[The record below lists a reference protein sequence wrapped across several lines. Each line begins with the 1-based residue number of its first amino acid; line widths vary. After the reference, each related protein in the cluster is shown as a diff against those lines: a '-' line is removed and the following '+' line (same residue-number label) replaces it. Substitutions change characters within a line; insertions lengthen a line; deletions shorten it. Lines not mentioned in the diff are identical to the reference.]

1 MVNLYWP
8 AYKRLE
14 NEIVSMTSDIKF
26 DDDQISVY
34 SDKFLEILIRTSIEI
49 EAISKELYLNSG
61 GKEIEPE
68 SEMFF
73 DTVCLQFLEE
83 QWNLSKKIVLV
94 NGVVFS
100 FEKEENKILTP
111 LKKANK
117 RGSSGAKWKQAYQ
130 AVKHNRSKNYKLGN
144 MKNCIAALAALYI
157 LNIYYKDEIFQFA
170 DSKDVNNFDQT
181 QGSTIF
187 SIMISKGNS
196 FNGNINIDEKSVYCI
211 NYTEEFVKKW
221 EKKQEELNRS
231 IYEQI
236 VKEKAILDAI
246 NSGQMKVEDIGDL
259 SKVQYC
265 IGDER
270 LNNIFG
276 NAAISININ
285 QVIRN
290 RKFYAYL
297 NKEK

>member
-26 DDDQISVY
+26 DDDQICVY

-73 DTVCLQFLEE
+73 DTVCLQFFEE

-144 MKNCIAALAALYI
+144 MKNCITALAALYI

-196 FNGNINIDEKSVYCI
+196 FNGNIDIDEKSVYCI
-211 NYTEEFVKKW
+211 NYTKEFVKKW

-246 NSGQMKVEDIGDL
+246 NSGQMKVEDISDL

-270 LNNIFG
+270 VNNILR
-276 NAAISININ
+276 NATISININ
-285 QVIRN
+285 QVIQN
-290 RKFYAYL
+290 QKFYAYL

>member
-14 NEIVSMTSDIKF
+14 NEIVSMTSAIKF

-144 MKNCIAALAALYI
+144 MKNCITALAALYI

-196 FNGNINIDEKSVYCI
+196 FNGNIDIDEKSVYCI

-221 EKKQEELNRS
+221 EIKQEELNRS

-259 SKVQYC
+259 SKIQYC

-270 LNNIFG
+270 FNNILR
-276 NAAISININ
+276 NATISININ
-285 QVIRN
+285 QVIQN
-290 RKFYAYL
+290 QKFYAYL